1 MAEKGAARIAGLARA
16 LDEAQ
21 RNARPVAQISTEK
34 KPIALTDAYAVQAA
48 SITRRLRRGERRSG
62 AKLGFTSRAK
72 AAQMGVFDVIYGRLT
87 DAMLLPDGS
96 IVDLAR
102 FIHPRVEP
110 EVAFLLAKPLRHPVS
125 PAEAWAAVG
134 GVAPALE
141 IIDSRYENF
150 KFSLADVVAD
160 NCSGAGYVLG
170 QWHAPT
176 VDISNLGMVLEFD
189 GRAVEIGSSA
199 AILGHPA
206 RSLVEAARFAAETGD
221 RLEAGFVVM
230 AGGATAAAA
239 LKPGTAVRVAVQHL
253 GECGFRC
260 KP

>member
-1 MAEKGAARIAGLARA
+1 MAERKASRIAGFART

-21 RNARPVAQISTEK
+21 RTARPVAQISTAK
-34 KPIALTDAYAVQAA
+34 KPMELADAYAIQAA
-48 SITRRLRRGERRSG
+48 AIARRLRRGERRSG

-87 DAMLLPDGS
+87 DAMLLPDGG

-102 FIHPRVEP
+102 FVHPRVEP
-110 EVAFLLAKPLRHPVS
+110 EVAFLLARPLRHPVS
-125 PAEAWAAVG
+125 PAEAMAAVG
-134 GVAPALE
+134 GIAPALE

-176 VDISNLGMVLEFD
+176 LDISNLGMVLEFD
-189 GRAVEIGSSA
+189 GRAVEIASSA

-206 RSLVEAARFAAETGD
+206 RSLVEAARFAAERGD
-221 RLEAGFVVM
+221 RLEAGFVIM

-239 LKPGTAVRVAVQHL
+239 LKPGLSVRVVAQHL
-253 GECGFRC
+253 GEAGFRC
-260 KP
+260 RA